1 MRLHEHLE
9 TWVRRSPHA
18 VMAEQDDRRW
28 NFGHAAADIER
39 LAGTMVEAG
48 LRVGDRVAVLS
59 KNRFEFVLLY
69 YAASKAGVVL
79 VPLNYR
85 LAPTEWAYILADARP
100 RVLFAEP
107 TYAAALDGLRQELGW
122 IEHFVGVTDEPA
134 VGWESWKSWMEGPLL
149 TAQASFGDD
158 ADALQLY
165 TSATTGRPKGAILT
179 HRALAASIE
188 RIGEAQAL
196 RPGERSL
203 AVIPIFHVGVVPT
216 VFTAIA
222 CGACTV
228 LQDEFNPA
236 TVVRT
241 IDEQHIAVAV
251 LVPSMLQAC
260 LANVAALE
268 EYHYETL
275 RLIYYGASP
284 ISERTLRTAMQVF
297 HCGFMQSYGLTETT
311 QALTFLTPA
320 EHERAL
326 SGRPDLLQSAGR
338 AIPGS
343 EIRIVDANGQSVP
356 TGALGEIIARG
367 PQMMRAYW
375 NMPEETAET
384 LRDGWLHTG
393 DIGKLDEEGYL
404 FVHDRLKDMIVS
416 GGENVYPRAVED
428 VLLAHPAVLDAA
440 VIGVPDARWG
450 ETVKGVLVLKEGH
463 AADEA
468 ELIAHCRQFLGG
480 FEIPRSID
488 FVEALPRNATG
499 KVLKRV
505 LRERYWADEQRR
517 VAGA

>member
-1 MRLHEHLE
+1 MCLHEHLE
-9 TWVRRSPHA
+9 MWARRAPHA
-18 VMAEQDDRRW
+18 VMAKQDHRRW
-28 NFGHAAADIER
+28 SFDHAAAAIGR
-39 LAGTMVEAG
+39 LAGAMVDAG

-107 TYAAALDGLRQELGW
+107 QYAAPLDGLRQDLGW
-122 IEHFVGVTDEPA
+122 VERFVGMTDEPML
-134 VGWESWKSWMEGPLL
+134 GWESLKAWMDGPVL
-149 TAQASFGDD
+149 TARASFGDD

-165 TSATTGRPKGAILT
+165 TSATTGRPKGAVLT
-179 HRALAASIE
+179 HRALTASIE

-203 AVIPIFHVGVVPT
+203 AVAPIFHVGVVPT

-222 CGACTV
+222 RGACAV
-228 LQDEFNPA
+228 LQEEFNPA
-236 TVVRT
+236 AVVRT
-241 IDEQHIAVAV
+241 LDEQRIAVAV

-260 LANVAALE
+260 LANVAAGE
-268 EYHYETL
+268 ERRYETL

-284 ISERTLRTAMQVF
+284 IAEPTLRTAMQVF
-297 HCGFMQSYGLTETT
+297 GCGFMQSYGLTETT
-311 QALTFLTPA
+311 QAVTFLTPA
-320 EHERAL
+320 DHELALAGRA
-326 SGRPDLLQSAGR
+326 DLLQSAGR
-338 AIPGS
+338 AIPDT
-343 EIRIVDANGQSVP
+343 EIRIVDADGQPVP
-356 TGALGEIIARG
+356 TGAPGEIVARG

-375 NMPEETAET
+375 NMPEETEET
-384 LRDGWLHTG
+384 LRDGWVHTG
-393 DIGKLDEEGYL
+393 DIGRLDEEGYL
-404 FVHDRLKDMIVS
+404 FVLDRLKDMIVS

-428 VLLAHPAVLDAA
+428 VLLAHPAVVDAV

-450 ETVKGVLVLKEGH
+450 ETVKGVLVLKEGYS
-463 AADEA
+463 ANEA
-468 ELIAHCRQFLGG
+468 ELIAHCRQRLGG

-488 FVEALPRNATG
+488 FVESLPRNATG

-505 LRERYWADEQRR
+505 LREQYWTGEQRR

>member
-9 TWVRRSPHA
+9 MWVRRSPHA
-18 VMAEQDDRRW
+18 VMAEQGDRRW
-28 NFGHAAADIER
+28 SFGDTAAHTER
-39 LAGTMVEAG
+39 LAGAMVEAG

-69 YAASKAGVVL
+69 YAASKVGVVL

-85 LAPTEWAYILADARP
+85 LAPIEWVYILADARP
-100 RVLFAEP
+100 RMLFAEP
-107 TYAAALDGLRQELGW
+107 AYAAALNKLRQELGW
-122 IEHFVGVTDEPA
+122 IERFVGMTDEP
-134 VGWESWKSWMEGPLL
+134 VLGWESWQAWMEGPLL
-149 TAQASFGDD
+149 IAQASFGDD

-179 HRALAASIE
+179 HRALTASIE

-196 RPGERSL
+196 RQGERSL
-203 AVIPIFHVGVVPT
+203 TVAPIFHVAVVPT

-228 LQDEFNPA
+228 LQEEFNPA

-241 IDEQHIAVAV
+241 LDEQRISVAV

-260 LANVAALE
+260 LANVAAAE
-268 EYHYETL
+268 EYQYETL

-297 HCGFMQSYGLTETT
+297 GCGFMQSYGLTETT

-320 EHERAL
+320 DHERAL
-326 SGRPDLLQSAGR
+326 SGRADLLQSAGR
-338 AIPGS
+338 AIPDT
-343 EIRIVDANGQSVP
+343 EIRIVDADDQP
-356 TGALGEIIARG
+356 APAGALGEIVARG

-384 LRDGWLHTG
+384 LRGGWLHTG
-393 DIGKLDEEGYL
+393 DIGRRDEEGYL
-404 FVHDRLKDMIVS
+404 FVQDRLKDMIVS

-428 VLLAHPAVLDAA
+428 VLLAHPAVLDAV

-450 ETVKGVLVLKEGH
+450 ETVKGVLVLKEGQ

-505 LRERYWADEQRR
+505 LRERYWMGEQHR

>member
-1 MRLHEHLE
+1 MRLHEYLE
-9 TWVRRSPHA
+9 MWGRRAPHA
-18 VMAEQDDRRW
+18 VMAEQDQRRW
-28 NFGHAAADIER
+28 SFGHAAADTER
-39 LAGTMVEAG
+39 LAGAMVDAG

-85 LAPTEWAYILADARP
+85 LAPTEWVYILADARP

-107 TYAAALDGLRQELGW
+107 EYVESLDGLRQQLGW
-122 IEHFVGVTDEPA
+122 VERFVGVTDEP
-134 VGWESWKSWMEGPLL
+134 VLGWESWKAWMEGPPLS
-149 TAQASFGDD
+149 ARVSFGDD

-179 HRALAASIE
+179 HRALTASIE

-203 AVIPIFHVGVVPT
+203 AVAPIFHVGVVPT

-228 LQDEFNPA
+228 LQEAFNPV

-241 IDEQHIAVAV
+241 LDEQHIAVAV
-251 LVPSMLQAC
+251 LVPTMLQAC
-260 LANVAALE
+260 LATVAAVE
-268 EYHYETL
+268 EHHYDGL

-284 ISERTLRTAMQVF
+284 VAERTLRRAMQVF
-297 HCGFMQSYGLTETT
+297 GCGFMQSYGLTETT

-320 EHERAL
+320 DHERAL
-326 SGRPDLLQSAGR
+326 AGRADLLQSAGR
-338 AIPGS
+338 AIRDT
-343 EIRIVDANGQSVP
+343 EIRIVDADGQPVP
-356 TGALGEIIARG
+356 TGASGEIVARG

-375 NMPEETAET
+375 NMPKETAET

-393 DIGKLDEEGYL
+393 DIGRLDEEGYL
-404 FVHDRLKDMIVS
+404 FVQDRLKDMIVS

-428 VLLAHPAVLDAA
+428 VLLAHPAVLDAV
-440 VIGVPDARWG
+440 VIGVPDAHWG
-450 ETVKGVLVLKEGH
+450 ETVKGVLVLKEGYT
-463 AADEA
+463 ADEA

-505 LRERYWADEQRR
+505 LRERYWVGEQHR

>member
-1 MRLHEHLE
+1 MWE
-9 TWVRRSPHA
+9 RRAPHA
-18 VMAEQDDRRW
+18 VMAQQDHRRW
-28 NFGHAAADIER
+28 SFGQVAAATER
-39 LAGTMVEAG
+39 LAGAMVDAG

-85 LAPTEWAYILADARP
+85 LAPTEWSYIIADARP

-107 TYAAALDGLRQELGW
+107 EYAANLDGLRQQLGW
-122 IEHFVGVTDEPA
+122 IERFVGVTDEPML
-134 VGWESWKSWMEGPLL
+134 GWESWNAWMEGPLP
-149 TAQASFGDD
+149 TARPSFGDH

-179 HRALAASIE
+179 HCALSASIE

-203 AVIPIFHVGVVPT
+203 AVAPIFHVGVVPT
-216 VFTAIA
+216 VFTAVA

-228 LQDEFNPA
+228 LQAEFNPA
-236 TVVRT
+236 AVVHALN
-241 IDEQHIAVAV
+241 EQRIAVAV

-260 LANVAALE
+260 LANVAAVE
-268 EYHYETL
+268 ERHYETL

-284 ISERTLRTAMQVF
+284 IAEPTLRTAMQVF
-297 HCGFMQSYGLTETT
+297 GCGFMQSYGLTETT

-320 EHERAL
+320 DHERAL
-326 SGRPDLLQSAGR
+326 AGRADLLQSAGR
-338 AIPGS
+338 AIPDT
-343 EIRIVDANGQSVP
+343 EIRIIDVDGHPVP
-356 TGALGEIIARG
+356 TGAPGEIVARG

-375 NMPEETAET
+375 NLPEETAET

-393 DIGKLDEEGYL
+393 DIGRLDEEGYL

-428 VLLAHPAVLDAA
+428 VLLAHPAVADAV

-450 ETVKGVLVLKEGH
+450 ETVKGVVVLKEGH
-463 AADEA
+463 MADEA
-468 ELIAHCRQFLGG
+468 ELIADCRKRLGG

-505 LRERYWADEQRR
+505 LRERYWVGEQRR

>member
-9 TWVRRSPHA
+9 MWVRRAPHA
-18 VMAEQDDRRW
+18 VMAEQDHRRW
-28 NFGHAAADIER
+28 NFIDSATATQR
-39 LAGTMVEAG
+39 LAGAMVNAG

-69 YAASKAGVVL
+69 YAASKVGVVL

-85 LAPTEWAYILADARP
+85 LAPAEWAYILADARP

-107 TYAAALDGLRQELGW
+107 EYATALDGLRQELGW
-122 IEHFVGVTDEPA
+122 VERFVGVTDEP
-134 VGWESWKSWMEGPLL
+134 VLGWESWKAWMAGPLL
-149 TAQASFGDD
+149 TTRASFGDD
-158 ADALQLY
+158 AEALQLY

-179 HRALAASIE
+179 HRALTASIE

-203 AVIPIFHVGVVPT
+203 AVAPMFHVGVVPT

-228 LQDEFNPA
+228 IHEEFNPVA
-236 TVVRT
+236 VVRAL
-241 IDEQHIAVAV
+241 DEQRIAVAV

-260 LANVAALE
+260 LANAAAME
-268 EYHYETL
+268 ERHYDTL

-284 ISERTLRTAMQVF
+284 IAEPTLRKAMHLF
-297 HCGFMQSYGLTETT
+297 GCGFMQSYGLTETS

-320 EHERAL
+320 DHERAL
-326 SGRPDLLQSAGR
+326 SGRADLLQSAGR
-338 AIPGS
+338 VIRDT
-343 EIRIVDANGQSVP
+343 EIQIVDADGRPVP
-356 TGALGEIIARG
+356 TGTLGEIIARG

-384 LRDGWLHTG
+384 LRNGWLHTG
-393 DIGKLDEEGYL
+393 DSGRLDEEGYL
-404 FVHDRLKDMIVS
+404 FVQDRLKDMIVS
-416 GGENVYPRAVED
+416 GGENVYPRAIED
-428 VLLAHPAVLDAA
+428 VLLTHTAVVDAV

-450 ETVKGVLVLKEGH
+450 ETVKGVIVLKEGH
-463 AADEA
+463 AVDEA
-468 ELIAHCRQFLGG
+468 ELIAHCRQHLGG

-499 KVLKRV
+499 KVLKRL
-505 LRERYWADEQRR
+505 LRERYWVGEQRR

>member
-9 TWVRRSPHA
+9 MWVRRAPHA
-18 VMAEQDDRRW
+18 AVAEQDHRRW
-28 NFGHAAADIER
+28 SFGHAAAATDR
-39 LAGTMVEAG
+39 LAAAMVDAG

-85 LAPTEWAYILADARP
+85 LTPTEWAYILADARP

-107 TYAAALDGLRQELGW
+107 EYAASLDGLRQELGW
-122 IEHFVGVTDEPA
+122 VERFVGVTDEP
-134 VGWESWKSWMEGPLL
+134 VLGWENWKAWVEGPPL
-149 TAQASFGDD
+149 TARVPFDD
-158 ADALQLY
+158 AADALQLY

-179 HRALAASIE
+179 HRALTASIE

-203 AVIPIFHVGVVPT
+203 AVAPIFHVGVVPT

-228 LQDEFNPA
+228 LQEEFNPA
-236 TVVRT
+236 AVVQAL
-241 IDEQHIAVAV
+241 DEQRIAVTV

-260 LANVAALE
+260 LANVAAVE
-268 EYHYETL
+268 ERHYETL

-284 ISERTLRTAMQVF
+284 IAEATLRRAMQVF
-297 HCGFMQSYGLTETT
+297 GCGFMQSYGLTETT

-320 EHERAL
+320 DHERAL
-326 SGRPDLLQSAGR
+326 AGRADLLLSAGR
-338 AIPGS
+338 AIPDT
-343 EIRIVDANGQSVP
+343 EIRIIDADGQP
-356 TGALGEIIARG
+356 LPAGAPGEIVARG

-375 NMPEETAET
+375 NMPEETAKT

-393 DIGKLDEEGYL
+393 DMGRLDEEGYL

-416 GGENVYPRAVED
+416 GGENVYPRAVEE
-428 VLLAHPAVLDAA
+428 VLLAHPAVAEA
-440 VIGVPDARWG
+440 VVIGVPDARWG
-450 ETVKGVLVLKEGH
+450 ETVKGVLVLRKGH

-468 ELIAHCRQFLGG
+468 EIIAYCRQRLGG

-488 FVEALPRNATG
+488 FVETLPRNATG
-499 KVLKRV
+499 KILKRV
-505 LRERYWADEQRR
+505 LRERYWVGEQRR